1 MLAESRCPARL
12 FAAGPVRNPPAL
24 LDACF
29 QSVGA
34 HPDSQSVGSGLLVPL
49 GCRVRAYAPV
59 RTARYCY
66 TRVTKVEL
74 VGAADIDVLD
84 AHGTVL
90 LAVCG
95 LRIGTE
101 SERDNTIGC

>member
-1 MLAESRCPARL
+1 
-12 FAAGPVRNPPAL
+12 
-24 LDACF
+24 
-29 QSVGA
+29 
-34 HPDSQSVGSGLLVPL
+34 GLLVPL
-49 GCRVRAYAPV
+49 GVRRVRAYAPV

-74 VGAADIDVLD
+74 VGVEADIDVLD

-95 LRIGTE
+95 LRIGTGV
-101 SERDNTIGC
+101 SERDKHNRVLNERLLTIEWHQRELPEMDPSGAGKW